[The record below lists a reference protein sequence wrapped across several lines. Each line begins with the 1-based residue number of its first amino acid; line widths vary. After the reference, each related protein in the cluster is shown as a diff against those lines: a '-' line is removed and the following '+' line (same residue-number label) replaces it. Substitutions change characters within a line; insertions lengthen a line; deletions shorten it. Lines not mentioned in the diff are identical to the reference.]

1 MWQLQYKK
9 VTSVFQKS
17 DYSDLFGTVPGNH
30 SAWIKTYKNN
40 IWFCCSFAYCA
51 TFFLVETWCLVLAK
65 PGKPL
70 AMSQVVERYPPLV
83 LRQDEQE
90 KVSTCTDMQQ
100 TCKMSSMFVG
110 FCSNKNLQVE
120 HLDQRMTKDM
130 VQICPN
136 PKQASVWRR
145 HYGITVIVINMWIN
159 MWCYV
164 LFNIIHWYSHTVDAV
179 AELVQGC
186 GPRSAWPDAAGSAM
200 AIAGVNGLM

>member
-1 MWQLQYKK
+1 M
-9 VTSVFQKS
+9 
-17 DYSDLFGTVPGNH
+17 
-30 SAWIKTYKNN
+30 
-40 IWFCCSFAYCA
+40 
-51 TFFLVETWCLVLAK
+51 AK

-130 VQICPN
+130 VQICPS
-136 PKQASVWRR
+136 PKQASLRR
-145 HYGITVIVINMWIN
+145 GHYGITVIIVIHI
-159 MWCYV
+159 CCCV
-164 LFNIIHWYSHTVDAV
+164 LFNIIHRYWMSPECLTRRGWECH
-179 AELVQGC
+179 GHR
-186 GPRSAWPDAAGSAM
+186 RSQRID
-200 AIAGVNGLM
+200 VNHNSWSKKR